1 MEPFVWYYFHHDG
14 GGKDIGIGPVY
25 AVPLFIQRTY
35 GITGILGDLW
45 RLANPSFESVL
56 RL

>member
-1 MEPFVWYYFHHDG
+1 MWYYFHHAG

-35 GITGILGDLW
+35 WITGILGDLW
-45 RLANPSFESVL
+45 RVANPSCESVL